1 MMKIMFSAGEASG
14 DTHGASVAKA
24 LSQIDS
30 NIEMF
35 GMGGTLMEQAG
46 VRIVYDIKNLGVIG
60 IVEIIKSLPKFFK
73 LRTYLKRVM
82 LKEKPDVLVCID
94 YPGFNMK
101 LAEVAHQLGIPVL
114 YYIAPTIWAWHSSRG
129 KTIKKF
135 VTKVASIF
143 PFEAEAYRKFNCDV
157 EFVGHPLVDI
167 VHPSMTKEEAMD
179 YFGAKPEAKR
189 VLLMPG
195 SRKQEVL
202 SLLDVMLESGERL
215 LQSHED
221 VQFFLPRAHTIE
233 RSELEA
239 FINERNVPVTITE
252 DHTYDLMQICDVCL
266 AASGTATLE
275 TAMMELPTVLLYKVS
290 PITYGIGKMVVNLTH
305 VGLPNIVAGKEVIP
319 ELLQDDVSADAI
331 VNTVL
336 PLLDDLQVNQH
347 MRSELRSVKEKLGES
362 GAVNRVAQL
371 IYDLGKEKTNE

>member
-1 MMKIMFSAGEASG
+1 
-14 DTHGASVAKA
+14 
-24 LSQIDS
+24 
-30 NIEMF
+30 
-35 GMGGTLMEQAG
+35 
-46 VRIVYDIKNLGVIG
+46 
-60 IVEIIKSLPKFFK
+60 
-73 LRTYLKRVM
+73 
-82 LKEKPDVLVCID
+82 
-94 YPGFNMK
+94 MK

-143 PFEAEAYRKFNCDV
+143 PFEAEAYRKFDCDV

-167 VHPSMTKEEAMD
+167 VHPSLTKEEAME
-179 YFGAKPEAKR
+179 YFGARPEAKR

-215 LQSHED
+215 LRSHED

-239 FINERNVPVTITE
+239 FISERNVPVTITE

>member
-1 MMKIMFSAGEASG
+1 MKIMFSAGEASG

-143 PFEAEAYRKFNCDV
+143 P
-157 EFVGHPLVDI
+157 
-167 VHPSMTKEEAMD
+167 SMTKEEAMD
-179 YFGAKPEAKR
+179 YFGARPEAKR

-239 FINERNVPVTITE
+239 FISERNVPVTITE

-319 ELLQDDVSADAI
+319 ELLQDDVSVDAI
-331 VNTVL
+331 VNAVL

>member
-1 MMKIMFSAGEASG
+1 
-14 DTHGASVAKA
+14 
-24 LSQIDS
+24 
-30 NIEMF
+30 
-35 GMGGTLMEQAG
+35 
-46 VRIVYDIKNLGVIG
+46 
-60 IVEIIKSLPKFFK
+60 
-73 LRTYLKRVM
+73 
-82 LKEKPDVLVCID
+82 
-94 YPGFNMK
+94 MK
-101 LAEVAHQLGIPVL
+101 LAEVARQLGIPVL

-215 LQSHED
+215 LRSHEN
-221 VQFFLPRAHTIE
+221 VQFFLPRAHTID
-233 RSELEA
+233 RSELES

>member
-1 MMKIMFSAGEASG
+1 
-14 DTHGASVAKA
+14 
-24 LSQIDS
+24 
-30 NIEMF
+30 
-35 GMGGTLMEQAG
+35 
-46 VRIVYDIKNLGVIG
+46 
-60 IVEIIKSLPKFFK
+60 
-73 LRTYLKRVM
+73 
-82 LKEKPDVLVCID
+82 
-94 YPGFNMK
+94 MK

-179 YFGAKPEAKR
+179 YFGARPEAKR

-252 DHTYDLMQICDVCL
+252 DYTYDLMQICDVCL

-319 ELLQDDVSADAI
+319 ELLQDDVSVDAI
-331 VNTVL
+331 VNAVL